1 MVEVGA
7 EGRAEHTRLR
17 PSTDAKVQYI
27 IIINFQMVYSVSHNN
42 VHNLGLRIGLIK
54 SLYVQG
60 FYLHK

>member
-42 VHNLGLRIGLIK
+42 VHNLELRIG
-54 SLYVQG
+54 
-60 FYLHK
+60 